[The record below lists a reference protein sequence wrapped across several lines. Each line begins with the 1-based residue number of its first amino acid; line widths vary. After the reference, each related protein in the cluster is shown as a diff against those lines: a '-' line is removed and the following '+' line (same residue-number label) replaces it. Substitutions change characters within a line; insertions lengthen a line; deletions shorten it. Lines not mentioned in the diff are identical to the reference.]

1 MLRQETVKTPFL
13 GVVVSVRGS
22 VVDVRFDEHLPPIYS
37 VLLAGP
43 EKQIVIEVLAQQ
55 DAHHV
60 RGIAL
65 TPTQGLARGMAVED
79 TGGPLKAPVG
89 KAVLS
94 RMFDVFG
101 NTIDREAALSDVEW
115 RSVHRA
121 PPSLARRSTKSE
133 VFETGIKVIDVLVP
147 LERGGKAGLFGG
159 AGVGKTVL
167 LTEMIHN
174 MIGHHEGI
182 SIFCGIGERCREG
195 EELYDAMK
203 EAGVLPNMVMV
214 FGQMN
219 EPPGARFRVGH
230 AALTMAEYFRD
241 DEHRDVL
248 LLVDNIF
255 RFIQAG
261 MEVSGLMGQMP
272 SRLGYQPTMGTE
284 LSGLEERIANT
295 DTGAIT
301 SIQAVYVPADDFTDP
316 AAVHTF
322 SHLSASIVLSRK
334 RASEGLFP
342 AIDPLQS
349 SSKMATPGIVGE
361 RHYGLAQEIR
371 RTLAQYAE
379 LKDIIAMLGLEQ
391 LSPDDRNVVVRARRL
406 ERFLTQPF
414 FTTEQF
420 TGLKGKLVSLK
431 DALDGCERILRD
443 EFKDYPESA
452 LYMIGT
458 IDEAKA
464 KAKPVP
470 PAAPAKPESTAAK
483 PGLKDAAGLRAKA
496 TIRAAAEC
504 RGETSTQARTC
515 GRHPMNLKVLLP
527 FQIFAE
533 KTGVSRIV
541 AETREGSFGLL
552 PHRLDCVAALAPGI
566 LTYETTSDGEV
577 FVAVDE
583 GVLVKTGPDVLV
595 SVRRALGGTDLGQ
608 LREAVEREFLTLD
621 EHEQSVRSVLAKMEG
636 DLIRRMASLHN
647 D

>member
-1 MLRQETVKTPFL
+1 MVGAANTTKNGIALARRERSRQPKNHGRENLKDEKKQPHI
-13 GVVVSVRGS
+13 GVVTSIRGS
-22 VVDVRFDEHLPPIYS
+22 VVDICFKENLPPIFTM
-37 VLLAGP
+37 LRAGDK
-43 EKQIVIEVLAQQ
+43 KQMVIEVLTQR
-55 DAHHV
+55 DSHHV

-65 TPTQGLARGMAVED
+65 TPTEGLARGMEVEN
-79 TGGPLKAPVG
+79 TGGPLKVPVG
-89 KAVLS
+89 KGILS

-101 NTIDREAALSDVEW
+101 NTIDRRDALTDVEW

-121 PPSLARRSTKSE
+121 PPPLARRSTKSE
-133 VFETGIKVIDVLVP
+133 IFETGIKVIDVLTP
-147 LERGGKAGLFGG
+147 LERGGKTGLFGG

-174 MIGHHEGI
+174 EIRNQKGV

-195 EELYDAMK
+195 EELYREMK
-203 EAGVLPNMVMV
+203 EAGVLPNMVMI
-214 FGQMN
+214 FAQMN

-248 LLVDNIF
+248 LLIDNIF

-261 MEVSGLMGQMP
+261 SEVSGLMGQMP

-295 DTGAIT
+295 DTGAVT

-349 SSKMATPGIVGE
+349 NSKMNTPGIVGE
-361 RHYGLAQEIR
+361 RHYKLAQEIR
-371 RTLAQYAE
+371 HTFAQYSA

-391 LSPDDRNVVVRARRL
+391 LSPEDRNIVARARRL

-420 TGLKGKLVSLK
+420 TGIKGKMVGLK
-431 DALDGCERILRD
+431 DALDGCERILKD
-443 EFKDYPESA
+443 EFKDYPEHA

-464 KAKPVP
+464 DPKSETEVLSATV
-470 PAAPAKPESTAAK
+470 APHKS
-483 PGLKDAAGLRAKA
+483 
-496 TIRAAAEC
+496 
-504 RGETSTQARTC
+504 
-515 GRHPMNLKVLLP
+515 
-527 FQIFAE
+527 
-533 KTGVSRIV
+533 
-541 AETREGSFGLL
+541 
-552 PHRLDCVAALAPGI
+552 
-566 LTYETTSDGEV
+566 
-577 FVAVDE
+577 
-583 GVLVKTGPDVLV
+583 
-595 SVRRALGGTDLGQ
+595 
-608 LREAVEREFLTLD
+608 
-621 EHEQSVRSVLAKMEG
+621 
-636 DLIRRMASLHN
+636 
-647 D
+647 

>member
-1 MLRQETVKTPFL
+1 MKHSVHSLNMGT
-13 GVVVSVRGS
+13 VVSVRGS
-22 VVDVRFDEHLPPIYS
+22 VVDMSFDQHLPSIYS
-37 VLLAGP
+37 LIRTGADR
-43 EKQIVIEVLAQQ
+43 EIAIEVLSQLDRHQ
-55 DAHHV
+55 V

-65 TPTQGLARGMAVED
+65 TTTQGLARGMAVED
-79 TGGPLKAPVG
+79 TGEPLQAPVG
-89 KAVLS
+89 KNILS

-101 NTIDREAALSDVEW
+101 NVIDRQPDISDVQW
-115 RSVHRA
+115 RSVHHA
-121 PPSLARRSTKSE
+121 PPSLSQRSTKSE
-133 VFETGIKVIDVLVP
+133 IFETGIKLIDVLMP

-174 MIGHHEGI
+174 MIGHQAGV

-195 EELYDAMK
+195 EELYREMD
-203 EAGVLPNMVMV
+203 EAGVLKNMVML

-219 EPPGARFRVGH
+219 EPPGARFRIGH

-261 MEVSGLMGQMP
+261 MEISGLMGQMP

-284 LSGLEERIANT
+284 LSGFEERIANT
-295 DTGAIT
+295 ENGAIT

-349 SSKMATPGIVGE
+349 SSKMVTPSIVGE
-361 RHYGLAQEIR
+361 RHYLLAQEIR
-371 RTLAQYAE
+371 RTLAQYSD

-391 LSPDDRNVVVRARRL
+391 LSQDDRNLVGRARRL

-420 TGLKGKLVSLK
+420 TGLKGRLVSLE
-431 DALDGCERILRD
+431 DSLTGCERILRD

-452 LYMIGT
+452 LYMIGAV
-458 IDEAKA
+458 DEAKQKSA
-464 KAKPVP
+464 AEPKTEAHSDSTASPENIEE
-470 PAAPAKPESTAAK
+470 PAA
-483 PGLKDAAGLRAKA
+483 
-496 TIRAAAEC
+496 
-504 RGETSTQARTC
+504 
-515 GRHPMNLKVLLP
+515 N
-527 FQIFAE
+527 
-533 KTGVSRIV
+533 
-541 AETREGSFGLL
+541 
-552 PHRLDCVAALAPGI
+552 
-566 LTYETTSDGEV
+566 
-577 FVAVDE
+577 
-583 GVLVKTGPDVLV
+583 
-595 SVRRALGGTDLGQ
+595 
-608 LREAVEREFLTLD
+608 
-621 EHEQSVRSVLAKMEG
+621 
-636 DLIRRMASLHN
+636 
-647 D
+647 

>member
-1 MLRQETVKTPFL
+1 MKQGGSGSMKDGGRTENG
-13 GVVVSVRGS
+13 GVITSVRGS
-22 VVDVRFDEHLPPIYS
+22 VVDARFEGALPEIRS
-37 VLLAGP
+37 VLHAGQ
-43 EKQIVIEVLAQQ
+43 EGQIIIEVLSQR
-55 DAHHV
+55 DASHV

-65 TPTQGLARGMAVED
+65 TPTQGLARGMAVKD
-79 TGGPLKAPVG
+79 TGGPLQAPVG
-89 KAVLS
+89 KGILS

-101 NTIDREAALSDVEW
+101 NAIDRQGKLSDVQW
-115 RSVHRA
+115 RSVHRM
-121 PPSLARRSTKSE
+121 PPPLSRRSTKAE
-133 VFETGIKVIDVLVP
+133 IFETGIKVIDVLMP

-174 MIGHHEGI
+174 MVGHHEGV

-195 EELYDAMK
+195 EELYREMK
-203 EAGVLPNMVMV
+203 EAGVLPDMVMV

-219 EPPGARFRVGH
+219 EPPGSRFRVGQ

-248 LLVDNIF
+248 LLIDNIF

-284 LSGLEERIANT
+284 LSSLEERIANT

-349 SSKMATPGIVGE
+349 NSKMATPGIVGD
-361 RHYGLAQEIR
+361 RHYALAQKIR
-371 RTLAQYAE
+371 RTLAQYSE

-391 LSPDDRNVVVRARRL
+391 LSPEDREVVNRARRL

-420 TGLKGKLVSLK
+420 TGHKGRLVSLK
-431 DALDGCERILRD
+431 DALDGCERILND
-443 EFKDYPESA
+443 ELKDFPESA
-452 LYMIGT
+452 LYMIGAISEVKGKPGKDT
-458 IDEAKA
+458 SKDPHKDPPKDPPEDQQKDPPKDPSKA
-464 KAKPVP
+464 PVTPAVP
-470 PAAPAKPESTAAK
+470 PEETQHAPTAHES
-483 PGLKDAAGLRAKA
+483 
-496 TIRAAAEC
+496 
-504 RGETSTQARTC
+504 
-515 GRHPMNLKVLLP
+515 
-527 FQIFAE
+527 
-533 KTGVSRIV
+533 
-541 AETREGSFGLL
+541 
-552 PHRLDCVAALAPGI
+552 
-566 LTYETTSDGEV
+566 
-577 FVAVDE
+577 
-583 GVLVKTGPDVLV
+583 
-595 SVRRALGGTDLGQ
+595 
-608 LREAVEREFLTLD
+608 
-621 EHEQSVRSVLAKMEG
+621 
-636 DLIRRMASLHN
+636 
-647 D
+647 